1 MPPEASTV
9 DHRALLEEERTEL
22 LAKLAEL
29 GLGGAGLTYDSNFAD
44 SSQVTAERGE
54 VEALAATLRETLED
68 VERALGK
75 LTEGNYGVC
84 EDCGQP
90 IDPLRLEAKP
100 AARYCINCAANTD
113 PDNPVSTWGPPPA
126 SGRPR
131 RQTLSPRATIWII
144 AGVALA
150 VLLFRTH
157 KVTTFDLLF
166 YGSLIPSVILH
177 EVSHG
182 AAALAFGDDT
192 AKRAGR
198 LTLNPVSHID
208 PFGTHHPAGTS
219 RPQRSR
225 CVRLRQAGA
234 RERFAPA
241 QPAQH
246 RFGGIARGP
255 RGEHRARGAV
265 GPVLQGFR
273 GRIEPSSRRR
283 HRSRDRSGR
292 SLLFVAGYVN
302 VILAVFN
309 LIPLPPLDG
318 SAVLER
324 LLPRNMLPGYYRI
337 RPFTIFLPLIIL
349 VVDPGAFYSLF
360 NWAYIHYANAVI

>member
-1 MPPEASTV
+1 M
-9 DHRALLEEERTEL
+9 
-22 LAKLAEL
+22 
-29 GLGGAGLTYDSNFAD
+29 
-44 SSQVTAERGE
+44 
-54 VEALAATLRETLED
+54 
-68 VERALGK
+68 
-75 LTEGNYGVC
+75 
-84 EDCGQP
+84 
-90 IDPLRLEAKP
+90 
-100 AARYCINCAANTD
+100 
-113 PDNPVSTWGPPPA
+113 STWGPPPA

-208 PFGTHHPAGTS
+208 PFGTIILPALLLLSGHGAFS
-219 RPQRSR
+219 YAKPVPVNVS
-225 CVRLRQAGA
+225 RLRNA
-234 RERFAPA
+234 RNT
-241 QPAQH
+241 
-246 RFGGIARGP
+246 GLVVSL
-255 RGEHRARGAV
+255 V
-265 GPVLQGFR
+265 GPGVNIALAVLLGLFFKAFVAGSNPR
-273 GRIEPSSRRR
+273 LDAVIGVGPIWAR
-283 HRSRDRSGR
+283 
-292 SLLFVAGYVN
+292 LLFVAGYAN

-324 LLPRNMLPGYYRI
+324 VLPRNMLPGYYRI